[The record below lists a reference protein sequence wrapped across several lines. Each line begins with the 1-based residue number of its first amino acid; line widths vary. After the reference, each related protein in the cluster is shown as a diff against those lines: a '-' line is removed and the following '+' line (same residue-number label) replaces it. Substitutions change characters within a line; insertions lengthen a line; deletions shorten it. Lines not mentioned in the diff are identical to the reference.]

1 MAVVA
6 VVKRRRGCGVTRQAV
21 MGDTDNY
28 RRRRQTEG
36 PAKLKN
42 YGKSKERDSIVKKKR
57 WHCVHH
63 TATGGS
69 AATGAAPPA
78 GVAPADRRG
87 WVALAP
93 LHTHSGRSVGH
104 AWQ

>member
-6 VVKRRRGCGVTRQAV
+6 VVKRRGGCGVTRQAV

-36 PAKLKN
+36 PAKLK
-42 YGKSKERDSIVKKKR
+42 KKR
-57 WHCVHH
+57 WRCVRH

-69 AATGAAPPA
+69 AANGAAPLL
-78 GVAPADRRG
+78 GRHGLTGEGG
-87 WVALAP
+87 W
-93 LHTHSGRSVGH
+93 RSH
-104 AWQ
+104 RCTPTQAQI